1 MKTRYLFPLLF
12 IFFNSAWADFSNT
25 HVWHHP
31 LYFTANEPYV
41 IDIRGKWST
50 DCHPGEQKPVISEYT
65 GDSVLIEFETIV
77 EHVTCNEV
85 VTPFRVLV
93 DMSDV
98 IDTVVGEFPR
108 VDVTIRFSGS
118 EYVRAIGMN
127 CILCGDPPPP
137 PRDIK
142 PEAGLYHSDGLEK
155 QGLLLARQNQRMG
168 VYPLIY
174 DESGSSEWLFGGGGI
189 VEDVYF
195 ATLYELTG
203 GQCLGCL
210 PPDEPTEMN
219 KVGKFSMLMDSQGL
233 VQVKVND
240 GLFTTYEYSEFGYGS
255 RDVGGNPRRR
265 IPDLSGRWAYV
276 EDVPNSPLFVEGD
289 GVKDPLVFDIEL
301 NSVTVVEPPIVGTPP
316 LMLPGNVKF
325 SGQSKFGTE
334 LWQMQCDYGSDL
346 DNISDA
352 EILCIVNNPEIN
364 DGDALY
370 EVKILSAE
378 RLSFVWVGPI
388 VSGQASNF
396 TRIAVRVD

>member
-1 MKTRYLFPLLF
+1 
-12 IFFNSAWADFSNT
+12 
-25 HVWHHP
+25 
-31 LYFTANEPYV
+31 
-41 IDIRGKWST
+41 
-50 DCHPGEQKPVISEYT
+50 
-65 GDSVLIEFETIV
+65 V

-85 VTPFRVLV
+85 VTPYRVLV

-142 PEAGLYHSDGLEK
+142 PESGLYHSDGLEK

-174 DESGSSEWLFGGGGI
+174 DESGSSEWLFGGDGI

-195 ATLYELTG
+195 TDLYELIG

-210 PPDEPTEMN
+210 PPDEPTELN
-219 KVGKFSMLMDSQGL
+219 KVGKISMLMDSQGL

-255 RDVGGNPRRR
+255 RDVGGNPNRR
-265 IPDLSGRWAYV
+265 IPDLSGRWAFV
-276 EDVPNSPLFVEGD
+276 EDLPDSPLVVEGD
-289 GVKDPLVFDIEL
+289 SVKDPLVFDIKLE
-301 NSVTVVEPPIVGTPP
+301 SVTVVEPPAVGTPP

-334 LWQMQCDYGSDL
+334 LWQMQCDYGSGL

-352 EILCIVNNPEIN
+352 EILCIVNNPDIN
-364 DGDALY
+364 DGHPMY

-388 VSGQASNF
+388 VSGQVNNF
-396 TRIAVRVD
+396 TRIAVRID